1 MRSSTTRARRRWR
14 GSGSATRLWPRST
27 RRSSTSAPS
36 ATAKEGPYAGKPAY
50 DDLIQGA
57 AGVASLFAQQ
67 SGGAP
72 RYAPVTLA
80 DRAVGLQAA
89 IALLAAVLHAQR
101 TGKGQAVEVPMFE
114 ALSQFVMGDH
124 LGGHS
129 FEPPLGPT
137 GYARLLAPHRKPY
150 ATADGYLSVLIY
162 NDKHWQ
168 AFFDVIG
175 RPELRGSPMFG
186 THTARAANIGAVY
199 AFVAEVMATRGSDEW
214 MAACWKRPTFRSRAC
229 TAPTACSTTRTCA
242 LSASFPSSTTRAKA
256 ASAPSRRSVATAP
269 RPPPFAAPRR
279 ASASRAWSCC
289 AKPATRRSHRPHAR
303 ARRHAATG
311 APCHERQRMNFSLN
325 EDQRSLVA
333 AIERL
338 CEDFPADYWRDHD
351 DRAVFP
357 HEFHRA
363 VAQSGWLGIA
373 MPEAQGGAGLGIT
386 EAALMMRAISASG
399 AGMSGA
405 SSVHM
410 NIFGLNPV
418 VVFGT
423 EAQRQRFLPPLIA
436 GTEKACF
443 AVTEPDAGLDTTRLK
458 TQAVRQPN
466 GSYLL
471 HGRKIWISTAQ
482 VADRM
487 LILTRTTPL
496 DQVKKPTQGLTLFYT
511 PLDRSKVE
519 VREIHKLG
527 RAAVD
532 SNMLFIDGLEVPEE
546 DRIGEEGRGFEYI
559 LHGLNPER
567 ILIAAEAIGIGRAAL
582 RIASQYAQE
591 RVVFGRPIGQNQGVA
606 HPLARAWANLE
617 AADLMMLKAATL
629 YDAGEPCGIEANAAK
644 YLAAEAAH
652 DACQNAVLTLG
663 GMGYAKEYHV
673 ERLLRESYIP
683 RIAPVSPQMI
693 LNFIAEKALGL
704 PKSY

>member
-1 MRSSTTRARRRWR
+1 
-14 GSGSATRLWPRST
+14 
-27 RRSSTSAPS
+27 
-36 ATAKEGPYAGKPAY
+36 
-50 DDLIQGA
+50 
-57 AGVASLFAQQ
+57 
-67 SGGAP
+67 
-72 RYAPVTLA
+72 
-80 DRAVGLQAA
+80 
-89 IALLAAVLHAQR
+89 
-101 TGKGQAVEVPMFE
+101 
-114 ALSQFVMGDH
+114 
-124 LGGHS
+124 
-129 FEPPLGPT
+129 
-137 GYARLLAPHRKPY
+137 
-150 ATADGYLSVLIY
+150 
-162 NDKHWQ
+162 
-168 AFFDVIG
+168 
-175 RPELRGSPMFG
+175 
-186 THTARAANIGAVY
+186 
-199 AFVAEVMATRGSDEW
+199 
-214 MAACWKRPTFRSRAC
+214 
-229 TAPTACSTTRTCA
+229 
-242 LSASFPSSTTRAKA
+242 
-256 ASAPSRRSVATAP
+256 
-269 RPPPFAAPRR
+269 
-279 ASASRAWSCC
+279 
-289 AKPATRRSHRPHAR
+289 
-303 ARRHAATG
+303 
-311 APCHERQRMNFSLN
+311 MNFSLN

-338 CEDFPADYWRDHD
+338 CEDFPIEYWRDHD
-351 DRAVFP
+351 ERAAFP

-436 GTEKACF
+436 GTQKACF
-443 AVTEPDAGLDTTRLK
+443 AVTEPDAGLDTASLK
-458 TQAVRQPN
+458 TQAVRQPD

-487 LILTRTTPL
+487 LILTRTTPI
-496 DQVKKPTQGLTLFYT
+496 DQVKNPTQGLTLFYT
-511 PLDRSKVE
+511 ALDRSKVE

-629 YDAGEPCGIEANAAK
+629 YDANEPCGIEANAAK

-652 DACQNAVLTLG
+652 DACQNAILTLG

>member
-1 MRSSTTRARRRWR
+1 
-14 GSGSATRLWPRST
+14 
-27 RRSSTSAPS
+27 
-36 ATAKEGPYAGKPAY
+36 
-50 DDLIQGA
+50 
-57 AGVASLFAQQ
+57 
-67 SGGAP
+67 
-72 RYAPVTLA
+72 
-80 DRAVGLQAA
+80 
-89 IALLAAVLHAQR
+89 
-101 TGKGQAVEVPMFE
+101 
-114 ALSQFVMGDH
+114 
-124 LGGHS
+124 
-129 FEPPLGPT
+129 
-137 GYARLLAPHRKPY
+137 
-150 ATADGYLSVLIY
+150 
-162 NDKHWQ
+162 
-168 AFFDVIG
+168 
-175 RPELRGSPMFG
+175 
-186 THTARAANIGAVY
+186 
-199 AFVAEVMATRGSDEW
+199 
-214 MAACWKRPTFRSRAC
+214 
-229 TAPTACSTTRTCA
+229 
-242 LSASFPSSTTRAKA
+242 
-256 ASAPSRRSVATAP
+256 
-269 RPPPFAAPRR
+269 
-279 ASASRAWSCC
+279 
-289 AKPATRRSHRPHAR
+289 
-303 ARRHAATG
+303 
-311 APCHERQRMNFSLN
+311 MNFSLN

-338 CEDFPADYWRDHD
+338 CEDFPADYWLDHD

-363 VAQSGWLGIA
+363 VAESGWLGIA

-418 VVFGT
+418 VVFGS
-423 EAQRQRFLPPLIA
+423 EEQRQRFLPPLIA
-436 GTEKACF
+436 GKEKACF
-443 AVTEPDAGLDTTRLK
+443 AVTEPDAGLDTTSLK

-466 GSYLL
+466 GSYVL

-532 SNMLFIDGLEVPEE
+532 SNMLFIDGLEVPEA

>member
-1 MRSSTTRARRRWR
+1 
-14 GSGSATRLWPRST
+14 
-27 RRSSTSAPS
+27 
-36 ATAKEGPYAGKPAY
+36 
-50 DDLIQGA
+50 
-57 AGVASLFAQQ
+57 
-67 SGGAP
+67 
-72 RYAPVTLA
+72 
-80 DRAVGLQAA
+80 
-89 IALLAAVLHAQR
+89 
-101 TGKGQAVEVPMFE
+101 
-114 ALSQFVMGDH
+114 
-124 LGGHS
+124 
-129 FEPPLGPT
+129 
-137 GYARLLAPHRKPY
+137 
-150 ATADGYLSVLIY
+150 
-162 NDKHWQ
+162 
-168 AFFDVIG
+168 
-175 RPELRGSPMFG
+175 
-186 THTARAANIGAVY
+186 
-199 AFVAEVMATRGSDEW
+199 
-214 MAACWKRPTFRSRAC
+214 
-229 TAPTACSTTRTCA
+229 
-242 LSASFPSSTTRAKA
+242 
-256 ASAPSRRSVATAP
+256 
-269 RPPPFAAPRR
+269 
-279 ASASRAWSCC
+279 
-289 AKPATRRSHRPHAR
+289 
-303 ARRHAATG
+303 
-311 APCHERQRMNFSLN
+311 MNFSLN

-338 CEDFPADYWRDHD
+338 CEDFPIDYWRDHD
-351 DRAVFP
+351 ERAAFP

-363 VAQSGWLGIA
+363 VAESGWLGIA

-466 GSYLL
+466 GNYLL

-487 LILTRTTPL
+487 LILTRTTPIE
-496 DQVKKPTQGLTLFYT
+496 QAKKPTQGLTLFYT
-511 PLDRSKVE
+511 ALDRSKVE

-582 RIASQYAQE
+582 RIAAQYAQE

-629 YDAGEPCGIEANAAK
+629 YDANEPCGIEANAAK

>member
-1 MRSSTTRARRRWR
+1 
-14 GSGSATRLWPRST
+14 
-27 RRSSTSAPS
+27 
-36 ATAKEGPYAGKPAY
+36 
-50 DDLIQGA
+50 
-57 AGVASLFAQQ
+57 
-67 SGGAP
+67 
-72 RYAPVTLA
+72 
-80 DRAVGLQAA
+80 
-89 IALLAAVLHAQR
+89 
-101 TGKGQAVEVPMFE
+101 
-114 ALSQFVMGDH
+114 
-124 LGGHS
+124 
-129 FEPPLGPT
+129 
-137 GYARLLAPHRKPY
+137 
-150 ATADGYLSVLIY
+150 
-162 NDKHWQ
+162 
-168 AFFDVIG
+168 
-175 RPELRGSPMFG
+175 
-186 THTARAANIGAVY
+186 
-199 AFVAEVMATRGSDEW
+199 
-214 MAACWKRPTFRSRAC
+214 
-229 TAPTACSTTRTCA
+229 
-242 LSASFPSSTTRAKA
+242 
-256 ASAPSRRSVATAP
+256 
-269 RPPPFAAPRR
+269 
-279 ASASRAWSCC
+279 
-289 AKPATRRSHRPHAR
+289 
-303 ARRHAATG
+303 
-311 APCHERQRMNFSLN
+311 
-325 EDQRSLVA
+325 
-333 AIERL
+333 
-338 CEDFPADYWRDHD
+338 
-351 DRAVFP
+351 
-357 HEFHRA
+357 
-363 VAQSGWLGIA
+363 
-373 MPEAQGGAGLGIT
+373 
-386 EAALMMRAISASG
+386 
-399 AGMSGA
+399 
-405 SSVHM
+405 M

-443 AVTEPDAGLDTTRLK
+443 AVTEPDAGLDTTSLK

-466 GSYLL
+466 GTYVL

-487 LILTRTTPL
+487 LILTRTTPI

-511 PLDRSKVE
+511 ALDRSKVE

-582 RIASQYAQE
+582 RIAAQYAQE

-606 HPLARAWANLE
+606 HPLARAWVNLE
-617 AADLMMLKAATL
+617 AADLMVFKAATL
-629 YDAGEPCGIEANAAK
+629 YDANEPCGIEANAAK